1 LFVFEQEEENRQQ
14 KEMKEFVRFF
24 SSRVN
29 TGCTDFVVIVLS
41 LCVVQIYGTDG
52 LSTDGLALLDFQ
64 NGLSYNNIPES
75 WNASDVSPCNW
86 EGVVCSGSDGLV
98 SSLLLFN
105 AGLYGSI
112 SPSLGKLQALK
123 YLNLSANNLTGEI
136 PVDLASCTKLT
147 TRALGNNMLEGSIP
161 AAIGKLQAL
170 QNLDLSTNKLAG
182 EIPGELA
189 SCTKLTTLAL
199 GNNMLNGS
207 IPAAIGK
214 LQALQNLDL
223 STNKLAGEIP
233 GELASCTK
241 LTTLTLGNNMLN
253 GSIPAAIGK
262 LQALQNLD
270 LSTNKLT
277 GEIPGELDSCTNLK
291 VLKIQSNQLTGSI
304 PPGIYN
310 ISNLSGFYINNNNL
324 TGNITEGMWTVCL
337 GASSLFI
344 VFFYSLNEC
353 LQLNLLPSTSPSNT
367 FFCWERSCEH
377 KKLQNFG
384 VVFVF
389 PEKTSNGPSFWNIKG
404 SM

>member
-1 LFVFEQEEENRQQ
+1 MCFFEQEEENRQQ
-14 KEMKEFVRFF
+14 EEMKEFVRFF
-24 SSRVN
+24 SSRVD
-29 TGCTDFVVIVLS
+29 TGCTDFFVIVLA
-41 LCVVQIYGTDG
+41 LCVVQIYGIDG
-52 LSTDGLALLDFQ
+52 LSTDGLALLDFK
-64 NGLSYNNIPES
+64 NGLTFNNILES

-98 SSLLLFN
+98 TSLLLFN

-112 SPSLGKLQALK
+112 SPSLGKLQGLKHLNLSQQLNLFGDIPLELGNCSDLTTLALENNWLSGSIPITLGKLQALK
-123 YLNLSANNLTGEI
+123 YLNLSANFLTGEI
-136 PVDLASCTKLT
+136 PV
-147 TRALGNNMLEGSIP
+147 
-161 AAIGKLQAL
+161 
-170 QNLDLSTNKLAG
+170 
-182 EIPGELA
+182 ELA

-199 GNNMLNGS
+199 
-207 IPAAIGK
+207 
-214 LQALQNLDL
+214 D
-223 STNKLAGEIP
+223 
-233 GELASCTK
+233 
-241 LTTLTLGNNMLN
+241 NNMLN

-277 GEIPGELDSCTNLK
+277 GEIPGELASCTNLK

-337 GASSLFI
+337 GASSLYI
-344 VFFYSLNEC
+344 VFFYLLNEC

-367 FFCWERSCEH
+367 FFCWEGSCKD
-377 KKLQNFG
+377 KKVQNFG

-389 PEKTSNGPSFWNIKG
+389 PEKTSNGPSFCNLKG

>member
-1 LFVFEQEEENRQQ
+1 MFVFEQEEENRQQ

-64 NGLSYNNIPES
+64 NGLTYNNIPES

-98 SSLLLFN
+98 SSLLLFH

-123 YLNLSANNLTGEI
+123 YLNLSANSLT
-136 PVDLASCTKLT
+136 
-147 TRALGNNMLEGSIP
+147 
-161 AAIGKLQAL
+161 
-170 QNLDLSTNKLAG
+170 G

-241 LTTLTLGNNMLN
+241 LTTLALGNNMLN

-344 VFFYSLNEC
+344 VFFYLLNEC

-367 FFCWERSCEH
+367 FFCWERSCKH

>member
-1 LFVFEQEEENRQQ
+1 MCFFEQEEENRQQ
-14 KEMKEFVRFF
+14 EEMKEFVRFF
-24 SSRVN
+24 SSRAD
-29 TGCTDFVVIVLS
+29 TGCTDFVVIVLA

-52 LSTDGLALLDFQ
+52 LSTDRLALLDFK
-64 NGLSYNNIPES
+64 NGFISKNILES

-98 SSLLLFN
+98 TSLLLFD
-105 AGLYGSI
+105 AGLYASI
-112 SPSLGKLQALK
+112 SPSLGKLQGLK
-123 YLNLSANNLTGEI
+123 HLNLSANYLTGEI
-136 PVDLASCTKLT
+136 PVELASCTKLT
-147 TRALGNNMLEGSIP
+147 TLALDNNMLDGSIP

-182 EIPGELA
+182 EIPGELG

-199 GNNMLNGS
+199 GNNMLDGS

-223 STNKLAGEIP
+223 STN
-233 GELASCTK
+233 
-241 LTTLTLGNNMLN
+241 N
-253 GSIPAAIGK
+253 
-262 LQALQNLD
+262 
-270 LSTNKLT
+270 LT
-277 GEIPGELDSCTNLK
+277 GEIPGELASCTNLK

-337 GASSLFI
+337 GASSLYI
-344 VFFYSLNEC
+344 VFFYLLNEC

-367 FFCWERSCEH
+367 FFCWERSCKD
-377 KKLQNFG
+377 KKVQNFG

-389 PEKTSNGPSFWNIKG
+389 PEKTSNGPSFCNLKG